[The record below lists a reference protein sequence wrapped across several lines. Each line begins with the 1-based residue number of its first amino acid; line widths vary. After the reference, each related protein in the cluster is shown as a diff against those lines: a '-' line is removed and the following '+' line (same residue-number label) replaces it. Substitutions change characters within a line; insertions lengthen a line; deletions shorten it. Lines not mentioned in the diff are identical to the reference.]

1 MSCVLGNMNEQHS
14 CVNEAIRTRDMNEQH
29 SCVNEAI
36 RTRGRAVFGFGI
48 DIRFRA

>member
-1 MSCVLGNMNEQHS
+1 MSCVLGN
-14 CVNEAIRTRDMNEQH
+14 MNEQH